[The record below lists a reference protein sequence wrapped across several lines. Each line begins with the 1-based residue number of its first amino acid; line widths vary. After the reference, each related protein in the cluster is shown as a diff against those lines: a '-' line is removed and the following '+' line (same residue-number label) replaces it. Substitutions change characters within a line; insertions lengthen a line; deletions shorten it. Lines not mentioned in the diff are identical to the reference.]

1 MKNRKTLIAV
11 IACLVLAFSF
21 CLYGCG
27 SSESTSAPEKHL
39 LGYPEGYDT
48 TSGGGSSY
56 DGMCDNPDTPYF
68 AINDY
73 YNMESEGGLHILS
86 NFSPYEQST
95 EYSCGPACGYMVLNW
110 FGGDIDQYDEMTIC
124 KLSGATEE
132 EGTDA
137 KGMNDFFKKIG
148 WYTDFNFSEKEKFSW
163 DDSDNPLLDFENF
176 CVENIDNG
184 VPITVDWSDWGGHW
198 QVIIGIDT
206 CKEDAPEDDVLILA
220 DPYDTSDQYQDGYY
234 TYGAE
239 RFFYQW
245 HEGEASVLDGPAQQ
259 PYLIAMPM
267 DKAKE
272 LGLK

>member
-110 FGGDIDQYDEMTIC
+110 FGGDIDGDLIGCQGGTIEIRRHGTELIRIGR
-124 KLSGATEE
+124 KIPVAKHLSVYAIVVPAIGGGIGGIVYLVAIHHLLLARLIEVFPGAHL
-132 EGTDA
+132 
-137 KGMNDFFKKIG
+137 K
-148 WYTDFNFSEKEKFSW
+148 
-163 DDSDNPLLDFENF
+163 
-176 CVENIDNG
+176 V
-184 VPITVDWSDWGGHW
+184 
-198 QVIIGIDT
+198 
-206 CKEDAPEDDVLILA
+206 
-220 DPYDTSDQYQDGYY
+220 
-234 TYGAE
+234 
-239 RFFYQW
+239 
-245 HEGEASVLDGPAQQ
+245 
-259 PYLIAMPM
+259 
-267 DKAKE
+267 
-272 LGLK
+272 GL